1 MTDAREISRARWL
14 PLLIREAETLQ
25 QAMPALLAE
34 LRHASPLEASWMQ
47 RSLTEALHGAA
58 TIVPE
63 VPATAAA
70 AELAGLCHP
79 ATLPAAA

>member
-1 MTDAREISRARWL
+1 M
-14 PLLIREAETLQ
+14 LIREAEALQ

-34 LRHASPLEASWMQ
+34 LRHASPLEASWMR

-70 AELAGLCHP
+70 EFAGLGDP
-79 ATLPAAA
+79 VILPAAA